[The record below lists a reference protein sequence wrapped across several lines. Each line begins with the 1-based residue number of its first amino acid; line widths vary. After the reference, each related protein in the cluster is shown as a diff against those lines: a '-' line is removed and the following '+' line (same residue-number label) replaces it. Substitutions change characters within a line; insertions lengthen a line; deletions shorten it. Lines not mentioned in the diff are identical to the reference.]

1 MASCLADN
9 TTGKERKDLARWIFA
24 AMAAHTEMRDLS
36 SSTPATREKI
46 SQSIGALITRLL
58 TENCADQT
66 KTAMAKEGSQSL
78 QTAFGSL
85 GQLAMQELMTNQDVN
100 AAISDE
106 VSIFNFGSLEDAQ
119 TVSRE
124 TSVYNFQTDNPS
136 EAISREWSLFN
147 SESAETREAIS
158 REVSLDNEP
167 NGSRPNVSPSL
178 GFPVSSEQAFNNKT
192 K

>member
-1 MASCLADN
+1 MNIWTGSARLLILSVAVLSAAPAVAGPHADAMASCLADN

-24 AMAAHTEMRDLS
+24 AMAAHPEMRDLS

-100 AAISDE
+100 AAISEFERYVD
-106 VSIFNFGSLEDAQ
+106 SKKI
-119 TVSRE
+119 
-124 TSVYNFQTDNPS
+124 
-136 EAISREWSLFN
+136 EATL
-147 SESAETREAIS
+147 ATH
-158 REVSLDNEP
+158 
-167 NGSRPNVSPSL
+167 
-178 GFPVSSEQAFNNKT
+178 
-192 K
+192 